1 MGKRIGIVILNYKK
15 YEETLECVDSILQ
28 QTYKNYQIVIVENG
42 SQNESLDIL
51 QNRYAKAE
59 NITVLCS
66 EQNVGF
72 ARGNNIGI
80 KYAKQKLKCD
90 DIFVINS
97 DIIMPSGILEQYLLT
112 DTTGI
117 GIISPTVYSLNQ
129 EEIFPSGNTNNMY
142 KKFFRT
148 VFDILLTSILQISF
162 IANLYRKVRP
172 RQSGRTENSNMGH
185 TVEWKYSVSGCAFV
199 LTEHFFEYYT
209 QMYPKTF
216 LYWEEMNLLIY
227 LQKAGLV
234 SKVIKTD
241 PLIHKEG
248 RSTREKNEKVDMRKV
263 LRQSRDSMRKS
274 WLMYFMPYK
283 LIKKL
288 YN

>member
-28 QTYKNYQIVIVENG
+28 QTYENYQIVIVENG
-42 SQNESLDIL
+42 SQNESLHIL
-51 QNRYAKAE
+51 QSKYGKE
-59 NITVLCS
+59 DNITVLNS

-80 KYAKQKLKCD
+80 KYAKEELKCD

-97 DIIMPSGILEQYLLT
+97 DIIMPPKILEQYLKI
-112 DTTGI
+112 DTSGV
-117 GIISPTVYSLNQ
+117 GIISPTVYSLDQ
-129 EEIFPSGNTNNMY
+129 KEIFPSGNTNNMY

-148 VFDILLTSILQISF
+148 VFDILLTSMLQIT
-162 IANLYRKVRP
+162 IVEKIYHRVRP
-172 RQSGRTENSNMGH
+172 KRSESTETAINQK
-185 TVEWKYSVSGCAFV
+185 TEWKYSVSGCAFV

-216 LYWEEMNLLIY
+216 LYWEEMNLLMY
-227 LQKAGLV
+227 LQKVGLV

-248 RSTREKNEKVDMRKV
+248 RSTREKHEKVDMRKV
-263 LRQSRDSMRKS
+263 LKQSRESMRKS
-274 WLMYFMPYK
+274 WFMYFMPYT

>member
-80 KYAKQKLKCD
+80 KYAKEKLKCD

-112 DTTGI
+112 DTTGT
-117 GIISPTVYSLNQ
+117 GIISPTVYSLNR

-162 IANLYRKVRP
+162 VACLYRKVRP
-172 RQSGRTENSNMGH
+172 RQAGHTENSDMSH
-185 TVEWKYSVSGCAFV
+185 KAEWKYSVSGCAFV

-263 LRQSRDSMRKS
+263 LRQSRNSMRKS